1 MTVKQTR
8 YKYSKRERG
17 SALVYILIAIAL
29 LAALTM
35 SFMQPS
41 SQQTTAQNS
50 FKSSTSMKSQIN
62 LVRSAIQQCV
72 LRYSIGDTSINNGS
86 TTDAAQNIP
95 YPLKPNS
102 THFTG
107 ATIGPTAGR
116 LVKDIRC
123 PGDNPGDPNDPTDTD
138 SKNHDKIFAGGTG
151 RFMPDPP
158 DLFEEWQYYN
168 AADGVYFWTS
178 TDKTDAFLLTALE
191 KLDDSF
197 SECEADIIDATS
209 GAVDLDSAGSAETQC
224 DSGHT
229 CFRVW
234 VIANGSADHQD
245 AGCP

>member
-1 MTVKQTR
+1 MVNQTR
-8 YKYSKRERG
+8 YKNFERERG

-41 SQQTTAQNS
+41 SQQTTSQNS
-50 FKSSTSMKSQIN
+50 FKSGTDVKSQIN
-62 LVRSAIQQCV
+62 VVRSAIQECI
-72 LRYSIGDTSINNGS
+72 LRYPIGDTSINNGT
-86 TTDAAQNIP
+86 TTDAAHNIP
-95 YPLKPNS
+95 YPIKPNS

-116 LVKDIRC
+116 LVGDLRC
-123 PGDNPGDPNDPTDTD
+123 PGDNPGDPNNPADAT
-138 SKNHDKIFAGGTG
+138 SKNQDKIFGGSTG
-151 RFMPDPP
+151 RFMPEPP

-168 AADGVYFWTS
+168 GADGVYFWTS
-178 TDKTDAFLLTALE
+178 TDKSDAFLLTSLE

-197 SECEADIIDATS
+197 SECEADIIDATGS
-209 GAVDLDSAGSAETQC
+209 AVDLDSAVTAETQC

-234 VIANGSADHQD
+234 VVANGSAVHQD

>member
-1 MTVKQTR
+1 MVKPTS
-8 YKYSKRERG
+8 YKNLERERG

-41 SQQTTAQNS
+41 SQQTTSQNA
-50 FKSSTSMKSQIN
+50 FRTTADMKSQIN
-62 LVRSAIQQCV
+62 IVRAAIQECV

-86 TTDAAQNIP
+86 TTDAAHNIP
-95 YPLKPNS
+95 YPIKPNS
-102 THFTG
+102 THYTG
-107 ATIGPTAGR
+107 ATTGPTAGR
-116 LVKDIRC
+116 LVRDIRC
-123 PGDNPGDPNDPTDTD
+123 PGNNPGDPNDPTDAT
-138 SKNHDKIFAGGTG
+138 SKNHEKLFAGSGG
-151 RFMPDPP
+151 KFMPEPP
-158 DLFEEWQYYN
+158 DLFEDWQYYN

-191 KLDDSF
+191 KLDDGF
-197 SECEADIIDATS
+197 SECETDIIDATGS
-209 GAVDLDSAGSAETQC
+209 AVDLDSAGSAETQC